1 MPVEE
6 NVKYRINEL
15 ISEAASLSRG
25 NEHGQARSIDHTSN
39 CKGWLAAA
47 ANAVSL
53 ACEDTNSAYTSQFQ
67 KILDRD
73 YGYMIPS
80 AVGSASA
87 ILQALLIDIDRG
99 LLSSVADMARAETFD
114 NFLDHA
120 KSYHAAGS
128 KQEAGVIA
136 GVVFEDSIRRVCD
149 KHNIEQANVKLDSL
163 ISSLTKSSTIS
174 QTKAKRA
181 RVAAHVRTKATHA
194 QWDEF
199 DLSDVAVTIE
209 FTEEL
214 ILNHIDT

>member
-1 MPVEE
+1 MSVEE
-6 NVKYRINEL
+6 KVTYRINEL

-25 NEHGQARSIDHTSN
+25 NEHDQVRSRDQIAN

-47 ANAVSL
+47 ANAMNLV
-53 ACEDTNSAYTSQFQ
+53 CGDTNSAYAIQFQ
-67 KILDRD
+67 KILDQN
-73 YGYMIPS
+73 YGLMIPS
-80 AVGSASA
+80 AVGAAQA

-99 LLSSVADMARAETFD
+99 LLSSVADIARAETFD

-120 KSYHAAGS
+120 KAYHAEGS
-128 KQEAGVIA
+128 KQESGVIA
-136 GVVFEDSIRRVCD
+136 GVVFEDSIRRVCE
-149 KHNIEQANVKLDSL
+149 KHNIEQINVNLDSL
-163 ISSLTKSSTIS
+163 ITALTKNLTIS

-199 DLSDVAVTIE
+199 DLSDVAVTID

-214 ILNHIDT
+214 IVNHIDA